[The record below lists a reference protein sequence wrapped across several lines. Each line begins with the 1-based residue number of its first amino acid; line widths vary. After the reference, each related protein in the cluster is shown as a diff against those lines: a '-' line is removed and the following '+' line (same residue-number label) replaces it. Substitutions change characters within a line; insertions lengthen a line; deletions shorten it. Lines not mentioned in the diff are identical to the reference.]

1 MDAKLKKI
9 QITPM
14 KFDKQGDVQRE
25 EFATLTIE
33 VPMDSTGQR
42 AAIIRL
48 CELLDQEWVVVDVE
62 GKTIIAVNTAN
73 LIVVGYQLSVIS

>member
-14 KFDKQGDVQRE
+14 KFNKDGDVDKE

-33 VPMDSTGQR
+33 VPMDSAGQR
-42 AAIIRL
+42 EAIM
-48 CELLDQEWVVVDVE
+48 ELLTLLNREWVQVVVE
-62 GKTIIAVNTAN
+62 GKK
-73 LIVVGYQLSVIS
+73 

>member
-14 KFDKQGDVQRE
+14 KFDKEGEIQKE

-33 VPMDSTGQR
+33 VPMDSTSQR
-42 AAIIRL
+42 TAVINL
-48 CELLDQEWVVVDVE
+48 CELLDQEWIVVNVE
-62 GKTIIAVNTAN
+62 GKTVVAVSTA
-73 LIVVGYQLSVIS
+73 

>member
-14 KFDKQGDVQRE
+14 KFDKEGEIQKE

-33 VPMDSTGQR
+33 VPMDSTSQR
-42 AAIIRL
+42 GAVINL
-48 CELLDQEWVVVDVE
+48 FELLDQEWIVVDVE
-62 GKTIIAVNTAN
+62 GKKVVAVSTA
-73 LIVVGYQLSVIS
+73 

>member
-1 MDAKLKKI
+1 MDARLRKI

-14 KFDKQGDVQRE
+14 KFDKQGEIQRE

-42 AAIIRL
+42 AAIMSL
-48 CELLDQEWVVVDVE
+48 CELLDQEWVIVEVE
-62 GKTIIAVNTAN
+62 GKTVVAVNTA
-73 LIVVGYQLSVIS
+73 

>member
-1 MDAKLKKI
+1 MDARLRKI

-14 KFDKQGDVQRE
+14 KFDRQGEIQRE

-42 AAIIRL
+42 AAIMSL
-48 CELLDQEWVVVDVE
+48 CELLDQEWVVVEVE
-62 GKTIIAVNTAN
+62 GKTVVAVNTA
-73 LIVVGYQLSVIS
+73 

>member
-14 KFDKQGDVQRE
+14 KFDKEGEIQKE

-33 VPMDSTGQR
+33 VPMDSTSQR
-42 AAIIRL
+42 AAVINL
-48 CELLDQEWVVVDVE
+48 CELLDQEYIVVNVE
-62 GKTIIAVNTAN
+62 GKSVVAVNTA
-73 LIVVGYQLSVIS
+73 

>member
-14 KFDKQGDVQRE
+14 KFDKDGDVDRE

-33 VPMDSTGQR
+33 VPMDSAGQR
-42 AAIIRL
+42 DAIMAML
-48 CELLDQEWVVVDVE
+48 ALLSREWIQVFVE
-62 GKTIIAVNTAN
+62 GKK
-73 LIVVGYQLSVIS
+73 

>member
-14 KFDKQGDVQRE
+14 KFDKDGEVQKE
-25 EFATLTIE
+25 EFATLTVE

-42 AAIIRL
+42 AAIMNL
-48 CELLDQEWVVVDVE
+48 CELLDQEWIVVEVE
-62 GKTIIAVNTAN
+62 GKKVVAVGTA
-73 LIVVGYQLSVIS
+73 

>member
-14 KFDKQGDVQRE
+14 KFDKDGDVQKE

-33 VPMDSTGQR
+33 IPMDSAGQR
-42 AAIIRL
+42 EAIVAIL
-48 CELLDQEWVVVDVE
+48 QLLSQEWVILHVE
-62 GKTIIAVNTAN
+62 GKTPGAVGTA
-73 LIVVGYQLSVIS
+73 

>member
-14 KFDKQGDVQRE
+14 KFDKEGEIQKE

-33 VPMDSTGQR
+33 VPMDSTSQR
-42 AAIIRL
+42 AAILNL
-48 CELLDQEWVVVDVE
+48 CELLDQEWIVVDVE
-62 GKTIIAVNTAN
+62 GKKVVAVNTA
-73 LIVVGYQLSVIS
+73 

>member
-1 MDAKLKKI
+1 MDARLKKI

-14 KFDKQGDVQRE
+14 KFDKQGEIQRE

-42 AAIIRL
+42 AAVMSL
-48 CELLDQEWVVVDVE
+48 CELLDQEWIVVEVE
-62 GKTIIAVNTAN
+62 GKTVVAVNTA
-73 LIVVGYQLSVIS
+73 

>member
-62 GKTIIAVNTAN
+62 GKAIVAVNTA
-73 LIVVGYQLSVIS
+73 

>member
-14 KFDKQGDVQRE
+14 KFDKEGEPQKE
-25 EFATLTIE
+25 EFATLVLE

-42 AAIIRL
+42 AAIIEL
-48 CELLDQEWVVVDVE
+48 CELLDQEWVKLDIG
-62 GKTIIAVNTAN
+62 GKT
-73 LIVVGYQLSVIS
+73 

>member
-14 KFDKQGDVQRE
+14 KFDKEGEIQKE

-33 VPMDSTGQR
+33 VPMDSTSQR
-42 AAIIRL
+42 AAVINL
-48 CELLDQEWVVVDVE
+48 CELLDQEYIVVNVE
-62 GKTIIAVNTAN
+62 GKKVVAVNTA
-73 LIVVGYQLSVIS
+73 

>member
-14 KFDKQGDVQRE
+14 KFDKEGEIQKE

-33 VPMDSTGQR
+33 VPMDSTSQR
-42 AAIIRL
+42 AAVINL
-48 CELLDQEWVVVDVE
+48 CELLDQEWIVVNVE
-62 GKTIIAVNTAN
+62 GKRVVAVSTA
-73 LIVVGYQLSVIS
+73 